1 MFCPNDCFT
10 HEKHIQNKHFDKN
23 EATLHF
29 KFIMNHIITTT
40 LVCVYFNLEHFT
52 FSYMYVFVCTGTIM
66 EANLLKHKEDIED
79 ICISAV
85 KERDIEAKLKNVI
98 SDWGNVNLSFAEF
111 KARGELLLKG
121 QVNLLFMGL

>member
-1 MFCPNDCFT
+1 
-10 HEKHIQNKHFDKN
+10 
-23 EATLHF
+23 
-29 KFIMNHIITTT
+29 
-40 LVCVYFNLEHFT
+40 
-52 FSYMYVFVCTGTIM
+52 MYVFVCTGTIM

>member
-1 MFCPNDCFT
+1 MKTNIST
-10 HEKHIQNKHFDKN
+10 KIK
-23 EATLHF
+23 LL
-29 KFIMNHIITTT
+29 FILSFIINHIITRTV
-40 LVCVYFNLEHFT
+40 VCVYFDLGYFT
-52 FSYMYVFVCTGTIM
+52 ISYMYVFVCTGTIM

>member
-1 MFCPNDCFT
+1 
-10 HEKHIQNKHFDKN
+10 
-23 EATLHF
+23 
-29 KFIMNHIITTT
+29 
-40 LVCVYFNLEHFT
+40 
-52 FSYMYVFVCTGTIM
+52 M

-121 QVNLLFMGL
+121 QVREFSSHFGVLMIIMEKHKASKQIQ